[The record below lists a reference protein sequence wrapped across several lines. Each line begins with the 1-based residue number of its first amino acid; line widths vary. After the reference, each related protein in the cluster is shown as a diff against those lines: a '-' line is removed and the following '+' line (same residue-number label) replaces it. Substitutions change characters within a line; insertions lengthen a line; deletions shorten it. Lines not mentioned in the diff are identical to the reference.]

1 LKGKKM
7 FLFFNL
13 WRWPRSY

>member
-1 LKGKKM
+1 M

-13 WRWPRSY
+13 VKMTQTCCF